1 MYRRHSGMS
10 LTYVKSNARS
20 RTCDG
25 CDRKR
30 SERRPRNIVD
40 LAENFMQGA
49 PLIRS
54 LLGGGISVA
63 GAQAFEQLDHIEQ
76 GRTSRIAAEL
86 ISAPCTTHRT
96 HEAGAAQSVHD
107 LRQMMIGYAVF
118 PVDLG
123 HRQLPVGTR
132 GKLQQGKD
140 GEPARDLQLHG
151 TSIPLSSIG

>member
-1 MYRRHSGMS
+1 MS
-10 LTYVKSNARS
+10 NQTRGRARATVAMLRAPRARS
-20 RTCDG
+20 RHDGGMRCGLQASSGGNGERPSTVRAAATDQFEHG

-118 PVDLG
+118 PADLG
-123 HRQLPVGTR
+123 HR
-132 GKLQQGKD
+132 
-140 GEPARDLQLHG
+140 
-151 TSIPLSSIG
+151 